1 MTNFTWEDLESFCND
16 LSNWIV
22 ELDLVEEIQKAH
34 PVSPFPLKPNRE
46 ADDLDDGLDL
56 LLYLTLWMCLKAN
69 TKAPAYLESRIIMVP
84 KTKGPWK
91 EMYAK
96 LCAKI
101 NKKENIDEIWNLA
114 G

>member
-1 MTNFTWEDLESFCND
+1 MTNFSWQDLESFCND

-22 ELDLVEEIQKAH
+22 ELDLVGELQKAH
-34 PVSPFPLKPNRE
+34 PRGDFPLKPDPKV
-46 ADDLDDGLDL
+46 DDLDEGLDL

-69 TKAPAYLESRIIMVP
+69 TKAPSYLESRIIMFP

-96 LCAKI
+96 MCAKI
-101 NKKENIDEIWNLA
+101 DRKEIVDDMWNLA